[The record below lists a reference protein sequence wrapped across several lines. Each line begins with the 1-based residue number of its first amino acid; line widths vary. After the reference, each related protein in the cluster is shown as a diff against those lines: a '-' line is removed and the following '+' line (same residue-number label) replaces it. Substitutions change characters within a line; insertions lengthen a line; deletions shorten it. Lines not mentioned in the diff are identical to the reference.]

1 MSAKQPVRKPK
12 SGGKKES
19 QESALAGRQRKRIA
33 KRKGLKAGSRH
44 SVADNGGKS
53 GKKEK
58 KDPRIGSR
66 TPVALIVE
74 APKPQPAKSKPVK
87 EEKKPLPLTPEQE
100 LAMIE
105 NDDRLN
111 ALMDRLDEG
120 ETLSPADQAWVEQQV
135 TRHQQLME
143 ELGLVEEDDEDE
155 DDAEPASDDELWDRF
170 LDSDYK
176 PEPKP

>member
-19 QESALAGRQRKRIA
+19 QESAQAGRERKRAA

-44 SVADNGGKS
+44 SGTQSGGKG
-53 GKKEK
+53 GKKDQ

-66 TPVALIVE
+66 KPVELVVE
-74 APKPQPAKSKPVK
+74 TAKPQAPKAAPVK
-87 EEKKPLPLTPEQE
+87 EEKKRGLAPEQE
-100 LAMIE
+100 LAAIE
-105 NDDRLN
+105 NDERLN
-111 ALMDRLDEG
+111 GLLDRLDEG
-120 ETLSPADQAWVEQQV
+120 EELSPADLAWVEEKV
-135 TRHQQLME
+135 ARHQQLME
-143 ELGLVEEDDEDE
+143 ELGLVEEDEEDE
-155 DDAEPASDDELWDRF
+155 EAEPASDEELWDRF